1 MKCLQKDPA
10 MRYAG
15 ARELA
20 QDLRSFL
27 AGQAITAKPMGGA
40 AERVARWVRRRPRL
54 AAALAAG
61 LLLGVAVAAAV
72 AGAFIYSRMKV

>member
-27 AGQAITAKPMGGA
+27 AGEAIAARPVGGA

-54 AAALAAG
+54 AA
-61 LLLGVAVAAAV
+61 LLLGVAAAA
-72 AGAFIYSRMKV
+72 AASALALPWLR